1 MRVLISPESFMSQ
14 TDLTTGES
22 PELTPRRRRILGL
35 VVREYIARA
44 EPVGSRRLVDSYD
57 LGVSPATVRNEMK
70 KLEELGYLTHPHT
83 SAGRVPT
90 HKGYRY
96 FVQHLLNESIL
107 PPTTQHTIRHQ
118 FFQVQQELDQWV
130 RLSAS
135 VLARTVHS
143 AAITTMPRPAH
154 ARFKHVELISLQPR
168 TFLLVLVLSGG
179 AVRQQLISIDDPWTQ
194 GELSQLSNSLNERLH
209 SLDHVQIRQ
218 LEPDPDPLARQITD
232 LISEVLFH
240 EDERSELIYQ
250 DGITNV
256 LQAPEFSDKDEARRF
271 VEIFEDPS
279 PIEPLIHETR
289 QLPGVQVVIGGES
302 PYDNLPDVGL
312 VLSRY
317 GQPSQGT
324 GILGVVGP
332 IRMPYAR
339 TISTVRFMSQLMST
353 LVANLYG
360 DEEDEEIEDR
370 AG

>member
-1 MRVLISPESFMSQ
+1 MPQS
-14 TDLTTGES
+14 DLTPSDT
-22 PELTPRRRRILGL
+22 PELTPRRRSILGL
-35 VVREYIARA
+35 IVREYIVRA
-44 EPVGSRRLVDSYD
+44 EPIGSHRLVELYNLD
-57 LGVSPATVRNEMK
+57 VSPATVRNEMK
-70 KLEELGYLTHPHT
+70 KLEDLGYLTHPHT

-96 FVQHLLNESIL
+96 FVQHLLSESIL
-107 PPTTQHTIRHQ
+107 PTTTQHTIRHQ

-168 TFLLVLVLSGG
+168 TFLMVLVLSGG
-179 AVRQQLISIDDPWTQ
+179 AVRQQLITIDGPWTQ
-194 GELSQLSNSLNERLH
+194 AELSQLSAALNERL
-209 SLDHVQIRQ
+209 LDLDYAQIRQ
-218 LEPDPDPLARQITD
+218 LEPDPDSLARQIID
-232 LISEVLFH
+232 LIIDVLFR

-256 LQAPEFSDKDEARRF
+256 LQAPEFSDKDDARRF

-279 PIEPLIHETR
+279 PIGPLIHETR

-302 PYDNLPDVGL
+302 PYDNLPDIGL

-324 GILGVVGP
+324 GILGVIGP

-339 TISTVRFMSQLMST
+339 TISTVRFMSQLMSS

-360 DEEDEEIEDR
+360 DEEDDEID
-370 AG
+370 G